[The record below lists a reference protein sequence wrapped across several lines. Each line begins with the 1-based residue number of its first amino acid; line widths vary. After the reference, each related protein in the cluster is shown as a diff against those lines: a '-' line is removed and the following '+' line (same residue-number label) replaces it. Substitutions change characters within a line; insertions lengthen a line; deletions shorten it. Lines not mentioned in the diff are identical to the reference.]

1 MGFNLDNYEPVA
13 DRLARAH
20 SDHPDMRVITDLVAV
35 ERNADGK
42 PIQYIVRAQIWL
54 GDVLKA
60 QDYAEEMVGSSP
72 VNRTSALENCTTS
85 SIGRALADMG
95 YQGNVN
101 GKASRPSRED
111 MEKVARAEND
121 QRHGQQQ
128 AENDQRHRA
137 MGRRRDG
144 EHVVERHDHVG
155 QRDRA
160 HRGPQL
166 WRRRD
171 ILFLGLVD
179 QKLDRDPQQQD
190 AADQFQK
197 GQIQQVRHDR
207 RENHAQAD
215 GGARAKPDAKP
226 PLFGGQRPACQ
237 RDDHRVVAGQQ
248 QIDPDDFGDGEQGG
262 RIRCHRKSLT
272 RLARLVERSRAPEP
286 RAIAP
291 LPQWREQAWREWGAA
306 RSFHQVAPRGAAA
319 RE

>member
-101 GKASRPSRED
+101 GKASRPSREE

-121 QRHGQQQ
+121 QVTEKIEKVVYSDDQINLAKEALEQIPAIESI
-128 AENDQRHRA
+128 AELKLFYTGAQEA
-137 MGRRRDG
+137 G
-144 EHVVERHDHVG
+144 
-155 QRDRA
+155 
-160 HRGPQL
+160 
-166 WRRRD
+166 
-171 ILFLGLVD
+171 ILHI
-179 QKLDRDPQQQD
+179 P
-190 AADQFQK
+190 
-197 GQIQQVRHDR
+197 
-207 RENHAQAD
+207 
-215 GGARAKPDAKP
+215 
-226 PLFGGQRPACQ
+226 
-237 RDDHRVVAGQQ
+237 VAGSSLSKS
-248 QIDPDDFGDGEQGG
+248 ISS
-262 RIRCHRKSLT
+262 RKKELE
-272 RLARLVERSRAPEP
+272 AVK
-286 RAIAP
+286 
-291 LPQWREQAWREWGAA
+291 
-306 RSFHQVAPRGAAA
+306 
-319 RE
+319 